1 MDNVFRRPRFRKA
14 CENAAWNHQALA
26 AIEIGREATTEV
38 LAGARTKHR
47 IAIAG
52 LAELDVNEPI
62 EQRLAVH
69 RRGRTPPASGA
80 NEAGCHEAGDQK
92 RSRCG

>member
-1 MDNVFRRPRFRKA
+1 
-14 CENAAWNHQALA
+14 
-26 AIEIGREATTEV
+26 
-38 LAGARTKHR
+38 
-47 IAIAG
+47 
-52 LAELDVNEPI
+52 
-62 EQRLAVH
+62 LAVH